1 MADLRRTKM
10 FCSVLQRGD
19 ERAGKADGQA
29 RTGRR
34 WHRSGI
40 SRSKR
45 HKPGGCKEEG
55 GFSRG
60 FRTVFFFFTNQLHGE
75 ASRKMNYFIWLS
87 LFATVFAGNAPRLK
101 FVVHEPSRFHFNK
114 PENYISMYHQ
124 EGSDTVYVGGQAM
137 VYVLTFTNRGVRDVQ
152 IPAASDQT
160 AIDTCKAKAAPLE
173 LECDNFITVIQK
185 VNDTM
190 IICGT
195 NAGSPRCWML
205 VNETVLTD
213 VQGNGQI
220 ASASDISPPYPS
232 QKSISFPAG
241 NKLRKENT
249 ALLAGVKLENKR
261 DGGSNKQCL
270 KIHNCLRI
278 KKKKTHM
285 NGSLYS
291 AMSSVAGHPGSIRR
305 TFGSQK
311 LLKTENIWLLNPQFA
326 GAAVIPSTMKYK
338 EEIYFFFSELNKTAR
353 VDEEPYRAH
362 WTHLHGGIKALLEN
376 SWTTFMKARMMCG
389 AGKTHQ
395 QYNNLKQAVVLTA
408 QDKRA
413 GVLYGLF
420 SNAWGRTVICAYSIE
435 DIDVAFSTSKLK
447 GYSSAF
453 IGTRPGMCVRK
464 NSTTGGHNDIKNLG
478 VIRYHPEIEDVIQPV
493 GVAPLDLPMDDD
505 QITHTVADIVM
516 AVNDEHYSVLYI
528 GTEQGKVL
536 KVLHTS
542 GGVFIIS
549 QYSLF
554 HNEGPILKMA
564 IDSQKGHMYVGT
576 AMEVQRLPLADCNR
590 YGDTCRDCILSR
602 DPYCGWDR
610 ARRRCLAIPPGYN
623 ITTGTLIQNLDQSN
637 SSDKEYIKKSKC
649 FRPYSSEAASHFSR
663 EVLVVSNTSIFL
675 PCPVHSF
682 HATYRWEKDNCVKN
696 YPCLF
701 SGDFCVLGPAV
712 RTPLKDGVFRCM
724 ATEDGFKVE
733 VISFR
738 LVNDGRLLAASLA
751 STLGPSLLLAMATL
765 WLH

>member
-1 MADLRRTKM
+1 
-10 FCSVLQRGD
+10 
-19 ERAGKADGQA
+19 
-29 RTGRR
+29 
-34 WHRSGI
+34 
-40 SRSKR
+40 
-45 HKPGGCKEEG
+45 
-55 GFSRG
+55 
-60 FRTVFFFFTNQLHGE
+60 
-75 ASRKMNYFIWLS
+75 MNYFILLS

-232 QKSISFPAG
+232 QKSISFPA
-241 NKLRKENT
+241 
-249 ALLAGVKLENKR
+249 
-261 DGGSNKQCL
+261 D
-270 KIHNCLRI
+270 
-278 KKKKTHM
+278 
-285 NGSLYS
+285 GSLYS

-353 VDEEPYRAH
+353 VDEEPYRARIGRIC
-362 WTHLHGGIKALLEN
+362 TVDEGGIKALLEN

-435 DIDVAFSTSKLK
+435 DIDVAFSNSKLK

-453 IGTRPGMCVRK
+453 IGSRPGMCVRK

-637 SSDKEYIKKSKC
+637 SSVC
-649 FRPYSSEAASHFSR
+649 GEAAALKQRRTSPR

-675 PCPVHSF
+675 PCPVRSF

>member
-1 MADLRRTKM
+1 
-10 FCSVLQRGD
+10 
-19 ERAGKADGQA
+19 
-29 RTGRR
+29 
-34 WHRSGI
+34 
-40 SRSKR
+40 
-45 HKPGGCKEEG
+45 
-55 GFSRG
+55 
-60 FRTVFFFFTNQLHGE
+60 
-75 ASRKMNYFIWLS
+75 MNYFILLS
-87 LFATVFAGNAPRLK
+87 LFATVFAGKSPRLK
-101 FVVHEPSRFHFNK
+101 FVVHETSRFHFNK

-124 EGSDTVYVGGQAM
+124 EGSDTLYVGGQAM
-137 VYVLTFTNRGVRDVQ
+137 VYVLTFTNRGVRDLQ

-232 QKSISFPAG
+232 QKSISLPA
-241 NKLRKENT
+241 
-249 ALLAGVKLENKR
+249 
-261 DGGSNKQCL
+261 D
-270 KIHNCLRI
+270 
-278 KKKKTHM
+278 
-285 NGSLYS
+285 GSLYS

-326 GAAVIPSTMKYK
+326 GAAIIPSTLKYK

-353 VDEEPYRAH
+353 VDEEPYRARIGRIC
-362 WTHLHGGIKALLEN
+362 TVDEGGIKALLEN

-389 AGKTHQ
+389 AGNTQQ

-435 DIDVAFSTSKLK
+435 DIDMAFSTSKLK
-447 GYSSAF
+447 GYSSPF
-453 IGTRPGMCVRK
+453 IGTRPGMCVRR
-464 NSTTGGHNDIKNLG
+464 NSTAGGHNDIKNLG
-478 VIRYHPEIEDVIQPV
+478 VIRYHPEIEDVIRPV
-493 GVAPLDLPMDDD
+493 GVAPLDLPMDED
-505 QITHTVADIVM
+505 QITHTVADIVL

-536 KVLHTS
+536 KVLHS
-542 GGVFIIS
+542 SEGVFVIS

-564 IDSQKGHMYVGT
+564 IDSQKGQLYVGT

-610 ARRRCLAIPPGYN
+610 ARRRCIAIPPGYN
-623 ITTGTLIQNLDQSN
+623 VTTGTLLQNLDQSN
-637 SSDKEYIKKSKC
+637 SSVC
-649 FRPYSSEAASHFSR
+649 GEAAALKQRRTSPR
-663 EVLVVSNTSIFL
+663 EVLVASNTSIFL
-675 PCPVHSF
+675 PCPVRSF

-712 RTPLKDGVFRCM
+712 NTPLKEGVFRCM

-738 LVNDGRLLAASLA
+738 LVNNGRLLAASLA

>member
-1 MADLRRTKM
+1 MSAFL
-10 FCSVLQRGD
+10 
-19 ERAGKADGQA
+19 
-29 RTGRR
+29 
-34 WHRSGI
+34 
-40 SRSKR
+40 
-45 HKPGGCKEEG
+45 
-55 GFSRG
+55 
-60 FRTVFFFFTNQLHGE
+60 
-75 ASRKMNYFIWLS
+75 LS
-87 LFATVFAGNAPRLK
+87 L
-101 FVVHEPSRFHFNK
+101 
-114 PENYISMYHQ
+114 
-124 EGSDTVYVGGQAM
+124 
-137 VYVLTFTNRGVRDVQ
+137 
-152 IPAASDQT
+152 
-160 AIDTCKAKAAPLE
+160 
-173 LECDNFITVIQK
+173 
-185 VNDTM
+185 
-190 IICGT
+190 
-195 NAGSPRCWML
+195 
-205 VNETVLTD
+205 
-213 VQGNGQI
+213 
-220 ASASDISPPYPS
+220 
-232 QKSISFPAG
+232 
-241 NKLRKENT
+241 
-249 ALLAGVKLENKR
+249 
-261 DGGSNKQCL
+261 
-270 KIHNCLRI
+270 
-278 KKKKTHM
+278 
-285 NGSLYS
+285 
-291 AMSSVAGHPGSIRR
+291 
-305 TFGSQK
+305 
-311 LLKTENIWLLNPQFA
+311 
-326 GAAVIPSTMKYK
+326 
-338 EEIYFFFSELNKTAR
+338 
-353 VDEEPYRAH
+353 
-362 WTHLHGGIKALLEN
+362 
-376 SWTTFMKARMMCG
+376 
-389 AGKTHQ
+389 
-395 QYNNLKQAVVLTA
+395 
-408 QDKRA
+408 
-413 GVLYGLF
+413 
-420 SNAWGRTVICAYSIE
+420 GRTVICAYSIE

-453 IGTRPGMCVRK
+453 IGSRPGMCVRK

-478 VIRYHPEIEDVIQPV
+478 VIRYHPEIENVIQPV

-528 GTEQGKVL
+528 GTGQFERPAILPLDTIYNISCFFISTEQGKVL

-637 SSDKEYIKKSKC
+637 SSVC
-649 FRPYSSEAASHFSR
+649 GEAAALKQRRTSPR

-675 PCPVHSF
+675 PCPVRSF